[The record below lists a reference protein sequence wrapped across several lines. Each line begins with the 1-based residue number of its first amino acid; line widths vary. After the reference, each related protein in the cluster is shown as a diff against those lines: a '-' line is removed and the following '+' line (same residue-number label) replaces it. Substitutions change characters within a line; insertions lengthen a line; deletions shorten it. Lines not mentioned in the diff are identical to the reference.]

1 MEKKLIYKDTEYHT
15 YSCTGKKTKLKRLE
29 YKENYNLEDR
39 FKMQRL
45 YGDELPKYKD
55 EDIEIDRYIVD
66 DGMNLIYVIEVYEKA

>member
-1 MEKKLIYKDTEYHT
+1 MGKKLIYKDTEYHT
-15 YSCTGKKTKLKRLE
+15 YSCTGKKAELKRLE

-39 FKMQRL
+39 FKMQIL

-55 EDIEIDRYIVD
+55 EDIEIDKYIVD